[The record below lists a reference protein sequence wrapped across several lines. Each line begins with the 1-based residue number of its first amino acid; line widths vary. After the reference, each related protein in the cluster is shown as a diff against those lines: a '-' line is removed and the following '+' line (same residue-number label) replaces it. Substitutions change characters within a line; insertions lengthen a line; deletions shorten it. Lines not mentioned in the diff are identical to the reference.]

1 MKYKMFKSILINM
14 EHEDLVKLCLDLER
28 EKRKLRKILKTLP
41 KDMLEDIKDMLLDYY
56 GVDSFDFLSI
66 DGYMLENIFNTT
78 KKEYK
83 KRYGSF

>member
-28 EKRKLRKILKTLP
+28 EKRKLRKILETLP
-41 KDMLEDIKDMLLDYY
+41 KDMLEDIKDMLLDFY
-56 GVDSFDFLSI
+56 GVDSFDFLSV
-66 DGYMLENIFNTT
+66 DGYMLENIFYTT

-83 KRYGSF
+83 KRYGSI

>member
-1 MKYKMFKSILINM
+1 MKYKALKSILVNM
-14 EHEDLVKLCLDLER
+14 EHNDLVKLCLELER